1 LIERDQNI
9 KMLNAKRAAAIVNLR
24 IDPELI
30 TSGIKETD
38 YTCRASDEGYSSA

>member
-1 LIERDQNI
+1 
-9 KMLNAKRAAAIVNLR
+9 MLNAKRAAAIVNLR
-24 IDPELI
+24 KEPELI